1 MKIIKKFSA
10 SLLALLLL
18 MSLCACGQSEVFER
32 TESIPESVQQEVTS
46 PEDADEPPEDVGN
59 QGEPETSEVL
69 PLDEDGTYTTK
80 EDVALYIYL

>member
-32 TESIPESVQQEVTS
+32 TESIPESVQQEVSS
-46 PEDADEPPEDVGN
+46 P
-59 QGEPETSEVL
+59 
-69 PLDEDGTYTTK
+69 
-80 EDVALYIYL
+80 